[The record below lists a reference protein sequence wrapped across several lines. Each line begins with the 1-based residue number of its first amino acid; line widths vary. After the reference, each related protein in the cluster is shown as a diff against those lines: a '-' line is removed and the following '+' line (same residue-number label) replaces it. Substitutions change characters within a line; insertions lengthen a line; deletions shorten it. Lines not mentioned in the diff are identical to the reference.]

1 MTDSSRMANQRSS
14 DCEWLMSTS
23 LLLAHW
29 HDMWFLDFLGF
40 DMKCFVTCSE
50 HTMSVKNR
58 WLFMPCESQF
68 TMANQQVHYCG
79 AWAPRSDTRQER
91 PGSQDWHRERR

>member
-14 DCEWLMSTS
+14 DCECLMSTS

-29 HDMWFLDFLGF
+29 NDMWFLDFLGF
-40 DMKCFVTCSE
+40 DMKCFVTCGE
-50 HTMSVKNR
+50 HNMSVKNR

>member
-14 DCEWLMSTS
+14 DCECLMSTS

-29 HDMWFLDFLGF
+29 NDMWFLDFLGF
-40 DMKCFVTCSE
+40 DMKCFVTCGE
-50 HTMSVKNR
+50 HNMSVKNR

-68 TMANQQVHYCG
+68 TMQINRFITALQFVYHLVHG
-79 AWAPRSDTRQER
+79 T
-91 PGSQDWHRERR
+91 